1 MTKRSNI
8 VLLMA
13 LGGFCL
19 STANAGTDETT
30 LKAASLAAT
39 CASCH
44 NTGGAGLDGAAVGGI
59 AHLTPSEI
67 TQIMKAYAS
76 GERPATVMHQISKG
90 YTDEQIELIAN
101 YLGKK

>member
-1 MTKRSNI
+1 MTKRHR
-8 VLLMA
+8 LAALAA
-13 LGGFCL
+13 LGGLAL
-19 STANAGTDETT
+19 STAHAGQDETT

-44 NTGGAGLDGAAVGGI
+44 NTAGAGVEGAAVGGI

-67 TQIMKAYAS
+67 KQIMKAYAS